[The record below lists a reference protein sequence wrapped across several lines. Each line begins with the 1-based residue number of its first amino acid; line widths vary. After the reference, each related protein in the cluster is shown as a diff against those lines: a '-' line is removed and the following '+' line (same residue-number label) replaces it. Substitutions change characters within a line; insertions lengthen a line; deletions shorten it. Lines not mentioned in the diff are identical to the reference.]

1 MTIHY
6 KSNFAISA
14 EQLADV
20 FDRSGIRR
28 PTDDLARLQ
37 KMIDNANLIVTAWD
51 SGKLVGVGRALTD
64 FCYCCY
70 LSDLAVDRVYQKQGI
85 GRELVRQIREAA
97 GEETTVILLSAPDA
111 MTYYPKIGL
120 EPITNGWMIKR
131 SR

>member
-97 GEETTVILLSAPDA
+97 GEETTLILLSAPDA